1 MFVLSDGYAN
11 GNLSIDK
18 IKGAVEE
25 EQIPIYTIGYTEE
38 ADTEEL
44 KKLSDINEAAS
55 MSADSDD
62 VVYKIKSLF
71 NSQL

>member
-11 GNLSIDK
+11 GKLTIDK
-18 IKGAVEE
+18 IKGAVKE
-25 EQIPIYTIGYTEE
+25 EQIPVYTIGYTEE

-44 KKLSDINEAAS
+44 KQLSDINEAAS

-62 VVYKIKSLF
+62 VVYKIKGLF